1 MALKKGVCKNFEN
14 CTLADNQELQEVDSS
29 EFRCTE
35 CGKPLSE
42 PDSKPPKHFPQWAK
56 IIVAVVALAGLITG
70 GFFLFKSCDSKV
82 RITVLS
88 SDETMGTVKGG
99 GKYEFNKIITIEAN
113 ANEGY
118 RFVSWDDNNTKN
130 PREIL
135 TKEDGTYTALF
146 ERIPMRKDPPTTPL
160 TITITV
166 KPLDENMGTV
176 SGGGT
181 FGLGETISIG
191 AIAKDG
197 FKFVS
202 WDDEN
207 KDNPREVIT
216 RRDETFVAVFEK
228 IQEAKP
234 DPKLSPDSKLVQIN
248 WRGVATYDGY
258 VKNGQ
263 PDGVGGKLTFY
274 RKYQLDLK
282 DVEGTKLDIKAGET
296 IENTK
301 FENGNLRQGELH
313 RNDGSRKW
321 FNI

>member
-1 MALKKGVCKNFEN
+1 MALKKGICKNFEN
-14 CTLADNQELQEVDSS
+14 CTLADNQEIQEVESS

-35 CGKPLSE
+35 CGKPLFE
-42 PDSKPPKHFPQWAK
+42 PDSKPPKHFPKWAK
-56 IIVAVVALAGLITG
+56 ILIAVIALAGLVTG
-70 GFFLFKSCDSKV
+70 GFFLFRSCDSKV
-82 RITVLS
+82 RITVIS
-88 SDETMGTVKGG
+88 SDETMGTVKGS
-99 GKYEFNKIITIEAN
+99 GKYEFNKLITIEAT
-113 ANEGY
+113 AYDGY
-118 RFVSWDDNNTKN
+118 RFKSWDDGNTRN
-130 PREIL
+130 PREVL
-135 TKEDGTYTALF
+135 TKENATYTARF
-146 ERIPMRKDPPTTPL
+146 EKIKPTDKSPNTPK

-166 KPLDENMGTV
+166 KPSDEKMGTV
-176 SGGGT
+176 TGGGA
-181 FGLGETISIG
+181 FELGETISIG

-197 FKFVS
+197 FRFVS

-216 RRDETFVAVFEK
+216 RCDETFVAVFEK

-248 WRGVATYDGY
+248 WRGVATYEGY

-263 PDGVGGKLTFY
+263 PDGVGGKLTFF
-274 RKYQLDLK
+274 RNYQLDLK
-282 DVEGTKLDIKAGET
+282 DVEGNRLDIKSGET

-313 RNDGSRKW
+313 RNNGTRKW